1 MEAKPKAAT
10 TIKIT
15 MMGKAFFTV
24 GCRTKSRTM
33 PMGSLSAVLAT
44 ERATSVL
51 RRGVPLATMEV
62 PLEEPS
68 EVVNALL
75 LVPSGVLSVALAVA
89 MVFS

>member
-1 MEAKPKAAT
+1 
-10 TIKIT
+10 

-44 ERATSVL
+44 ERAKSLL
-51 RRGVPLATMEV
+51 RSGVPLATMEV
-62 PLEEPS
+62 PVEEPS

-75 LVPSGVLSVALAVA
+75 LVPSGLLSVALAVA